1 MVRHRRGWIWCD
13 SHRLTHVVS
22 VGNNM
27 STDNRI
33 FFSGFWTSRNLTG
46 KQPYLSISKL
56 LSKHVS
62 PYLLSCL
69 HTFNNIN
76 MTSIVKVKTEYQKCL
91 RCIFE
96 YNGNDGEDEINC
108 FSLVPMIK
116 NKDTAIS
123 IILNAYKTGKSLYC
137 FTIPFS
143 SLHLKMNT
151 LKYQF
156 VLT

>member
-1 MVRHRRGWIWCD
+1 
-13 SHRLTHVVS
+13 
-22 VGNNM
+22 
-27 STDNRI
+27 
-33 FFSGFWTSRNLTG
+33 
-46 KQPYLSISKL
+46 
-56 LSKHVS
+56 
-62 PYLLSCL
+62 
-69 HTFNNIN
+69 
-76 MTSIVKVKTEYQKCL
+76 MTSIVKVKTECQKCL

-143 SLHLKMNT
+143 SLYLKMNT